1 MENVENAIFE
11 PPDIKIFGG
20 NMPPDP
26 PTNLAPLSLIF
37 KSPHL
42 KIRSGCRPRQ
52 WSPGLPSLC
61 INTHSKKAL
70 MLNKFGM
77 KSSEYSEKY
86 TFKRNEIV

>member
-1 MENVENAIFE
+1 
-11 PPDIKIFGG
+11 
-20 NMPPDP
+20 MPFLSLQIS
-26 PTNLAPLSLIF
+26 NLAPLSLIF

-61 INTHSKKAL
+61 QYTYGINTHSKKAL

-86 TFKRNEIV
+86 TFKSNEIV